1 MVRKQR
7 TMEADQLQELLQK
20 CFSEGNDAD
29 WRILRIELEKVENK
43 VLRDELFRLGW
54 LEADDFVAN
63 EIKMWESILRYHEQE
78 QKRLRVRRLWRYA
91 AAIFIPLLIGS
102 LFFWTQH
109 LKEVS
114 EAVPVSLGQLEPG
127 NRQAILKLG
136 DGELIDLTT
145 VGRDT
150 LLTRNGVTIRLDSS
164 RSVSYQG
171 EIVTGHTVD
180 YNTIIVPRG
189 GEYRLVLADGSVVW
203 LNADSELKFPI
214 AFHGDQRKVFLKGEA
229 YFDVVKN
236 PALPF
241 VVDVAGMEVKVL
253 GTCFNVNAYRE
264 DGVFQTT
271 LVSGKVEVHNIG
283 NAERVT
289 LLPDQQAQLKN
300 GHLFVSTVDASACV
314 AWINGKFYFESESL
328 LEIAAQLERWY
339 DVDFFFA
346 REELKHYEFTGVI
359 RRDYTA
365 NQILDMITKT
375 TNVHFEIKGRT
386 VVVN

>member
-1 MVRKQR
+1 
-7 TMEADQLQELLQK
+7 MEADQLQELLQK
-20 CFSEGNDAD
+20 CFSDGHEAD
-29 WRILRIELEKVENK
+29 WRILRIELEKAENK
-43 VLRDELFRLGW
+43 VLRDELFRLGK
-54 LEADDFVAN
+54 LTANDLVADAAN
-63 EIKMWESILRYHEQE
+63 MWEAISKCQNRG
-78 QKRLRVRRLWRYA
+78 QKHPLLHRWWRYA
-91 AAIFIPLLIGS
+91 AVIFIPLLVGS
-102 LFFWTQH
+102 LAFWIQH
-109 LKEVS
+109 LKEAP
-114 EAVPVSLGQLEPG
+114 EAVPVFLGQLEPG
-127 NRQAILKLG
+127 NRQAILKLS
-136 DGELIDLTT
+136 DGEMINLTT

-150 LLTRNGVTIRLDSS
+150 LLTRDGVTIRLDSS
-164 RSVSYQG
+164 RSVFYQG
-171 EIVTGHTVD
+171 EAVTGHAVD

-229 YFDVVKN
+229 YFDIVKN

-253 GTCFNVNAYRE
+253 GTRFNVNAYRE

-271 LVSGKVEVHNIG
+271 LVSGKVEVRNVE

-289 LLPDQQAQLKN
+289 LLPDQQAQLKD
-300 GHLFVSTVDASACV
+300 GHLYVSAVDASACV